1 MQAGAIALRVY
12 EKNPNHPGAAHYAI
26 HAFDDPEH
34 AIIALPAAR
43 RYAAIAP
50 EAFHA
55 RHMPAHIFLQLGM
68 WPEAAASNESA
79 WAVSVAWSGRK
90 GLPLSARD
98 YHSNHWLLYVY
109 LQQGRYGKAEEV
121 LAIKHQDMAAA
132 GNDRAVRRSYFEML
146 GIFGFETGQWELASK
161 LSAENEVK
169 VVAPAA
175 ADGGTHGGHGGAAA
189 SASPTPKAAAP
200 VQGPRYRS
208 DVFPPAFIRGV
219 AAAMAGNAA
228 EVEKVLAQL
237 RATREQLKGEDQAYG
252 ARLTEIRELMLSAIA
267 GTAKGEYESAIESMK
282 RATGL
287 EEQMSPPSGPPETI
301 KPTHELFGEILL
313 KAGKPQEAAKQFATA
328 LLRQPNRS
336 RSLLGAARAAAQMG
350 DKATAMRMYSDL
362 LRVWQ
367 QADAQLPELREA
379 RDYVAQN
386 KSSVAIAG
394 R

>member
-12 EKNPNHPGAAHYAI
+12 EKNPNHPGAAHYVI

-79 WAVSVAWSGRK
+79 WAVSVFWSERK

-98 YHSNHWLLYVY
+98 YHSIHWLLYVY

-121 LAIKHQDMAAA
+121 LAIKHKDMAAA

-146 GIFGFETGQWELASK
+146 SIFAFETGQWELASK
-161 LSAENEVK
+161 LSSENEVK
-169 VVAPAA
+169 VAAPAST
-175 ADGGTHGGHGGAAA
+175 DGGTHGAHGGTAPSA
-189 SASPTPKAAAP
+189 SAKPAAP
-200 VQGPRYRS
+200 IQGPRYRS
-208 DVFPPAFIRGV
+208 DVFPPAFVRGV
-219 AAAMAGNAA
+219 AAAFAGNTA
-228 EVEKVLAQL
+228 EVEKVLGQL
-237 RATREQLKGEDQAYG
+237 RATREQLKSEDQAYG

-267 GTAKGEYESAIESMK
+267 GTAKGEYETAIESMK
-282 RATGL
+282 RATAL

-350 DKATAMRMYSDL
+350 DKAGALLAYSDL

-367 QADAQLPELREA
+367 QADAQLPDLREA
-379 RDYVAQN
+379 RDYVAQT
-386 KSSVAIAG
+386 KAQ
-394 R
+394 